1 LEPWF
6 DGSFLAQ
13 HGKQS
18 VLPPDERQPKL
29 MLSMFRA
36 IMAAIAIYP
45 TKAAARERNRRV

>member
-13 HGKQS
+13 HGNQS

-29 MLSMFRA
+29 MLSIFRA

-45 TKAAARERNRRV
+45 TKVAARERIGRV